1 MVYSDGLQVKTCAAP
16 QKASEESMKA
26 HPPPQGTPRRSQMD
40 TTHHPRGWPQH
51 QPRTDSRRAVKHSGS
66 HHNLPLH
73 PPSGSSHPLAAVL
86 RPRPTLHPLEVSLR
100 PPAAS
105 LHPLEASL
113 RPVTPGYCLEPQCW
127 QPAAAAVGD
136 NRFHVASH
144 LRRKFAGKDRPVS
157 NSDGPQR
164 MTRAK
169 QAC

>member
-1 MVYSDGLQVKTCAAP
+1 
-16 QKASEESMKA
+16 MKA

-73 PPSGSSHPLAAVL
+73 PPSGSSHPPAAVL
-86 RPRPTLHPLEVSLR
+86 RPRPTLHPLEVSLRPPAASLQPLEASLR

-113 RPVTPGYCLEPQCW
+113 RPVTPGYCLEPQSW
-127 QPAAAAVGD
+127 QPAAAAVGG
-136 NRFHVASH
+136 NRFLVASH
-144 LRRKFAGKDRPVS
+144 LRRMFAGKDRPVS